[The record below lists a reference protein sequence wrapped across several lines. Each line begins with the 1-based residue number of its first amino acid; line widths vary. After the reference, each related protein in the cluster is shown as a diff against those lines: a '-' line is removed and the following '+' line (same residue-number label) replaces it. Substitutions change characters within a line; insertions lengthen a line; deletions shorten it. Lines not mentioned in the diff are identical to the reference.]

1 MKTIKQQIQDAQQT
15 PRRNIKRY
23 TIIKLLKINDKEK
36 ILRLERGK
44 LAHYLFLEKII
55 MTADF

>member
-15 PRRNIKRY
+15 PRRNIKGY